1 MKNGFAGTLWLVLH
15 SFVLLVSRSGEA
27 AGPMPFAVRRF
38 DINLFFN
45 NDLPV
50 LRMKKLLLFLAAG
63 LLSVC
68 CASAQDK
75 GILNSL
81 QRDVPGQ
88 GKVTIHQ
95 DARIAALVGSDA
107 VPVGVDGSRVIK
119 KAGYRIQVYAGNNTR
134 AAKNEAHAVAT
145 RLKTLFPDLPV
156 YTTFN
161 PPRWLCRAG
170 DFSTIEEA
178 DAVMRQLRAVG
189 DFKAVSIV
197 REQINIP
204 L

>member
-1 MKNGFAGTLWLVLH
+1 MKRLVLLGTLC
-15 SFVLLVSRSGEA
+15 
-27 AGPMPFAVRRF
+27 
-38 DINLFFN
+38 
-45 NDLPV
+45 
-50 LRMKKLLLFLAAG
+50 LAAF
-63 LLSVC
+63 SV
-68 CASAQDK
+68 SAQNNA
-75 GILNSL
+75 ILNSL

-107 VPVGVDGSRVIK
+107 VPLSADGTRVLK
-119 KAGYRIQVYAGNNTR
+119 KAGYRVQIYAGNNTR
-134 AAKNEAHAVAT
+134 EAKNKAHEVA
-145 RLKTLFPDLPV
+145 LHVKELFPDLPV

-170 DFSTIEEA
+170 DFSSIEEA
-178 DAVMRQLRAVG
+178 DAVMRRLRALGG

-197 REQINIP
+197 REQINVP